1 MRFSVGCRLSY
12 QLSGPGTL
20 IFNVHAINSPRQR
33 VLSEEFRV
41 IGPRT
46 GQGNE
51 DALFDEWIDP
61 ALQNR
66 FVRVNADKGAIEVN
80 YRAEVESTPQVAQA
94 QVIGEISPRALP
106 LSVMPFLYPSRY
118 CESDRLVRLANDEFR
133 DFLPG
138 FSRVTAI
145 CNYIHGHISY
155 ERGSSGSQTSAFDT
169 VTERAGV
176 CRDFAHLGIAFC
188 RALSIP
194 ARFVSGYAYGL
205 EPPDFHACFE
215 AFLGAET
222 GRSDSGA
229 WYFFDATRLVPQQ
242 GYVRIGSGRDAA
254 DISFATLFG
263 AIEFRGMEITMQTP
277 DGPPQFTTQ
286 AVALA

>member
-1 MRFSVGCRLSY
+1 MG
-12 QLSGPGTL
+12 
-20 IFNVHAINSPRQR
+20 
-33 VLSEEFRV
+33 
-41 IGPRT
+41 

-51 DALFDEWIDP
+51 EAPCDEWTDP
-61 ALQNR
+61 ATQNR
-66 FVRVNADKGAIEVN
+66 FIRVIAQKGPLEIR
-80 YRAEVESTPQVAQA
+80 YRAEVESTPQFAA
-94 QVIGEISPRALP
+94 AEAIGEIPPQALP
-106 LSVMPFLYPSRY
+106 LSVVPFLYPSRY
-118 CESDRLVRLANDEFR
+118 CESDRLVRLANDEFGY
-133 DFLPG
+133 FLPG

-145 CNYIHGHISY
+145 CNYIHQHIAY

-188 RALSIP
+188 RALGIP
-194 ARFVSGYAYGL
+194 ARFVSGYAHGL

-215 AFLGAET
+215 AFLGNE
-222 GRSDSGA
+222 GGDGSGA
-229 WYFFDATRLVPQQ
+229 WYFFDATRLSPQT

-263 AIEFRGMEITMQTP
+263 PVEFRGMEIIMQTA

-286 AVALA
+286 AVALG